1 VSFNIVLISLIFI
14 TSFIRYSL
22 DYVHV
27 YVHRCLSTS
36 LLHRIILKYANSVT
50 NTNLLNLFAIHHCSI
65 IELSAYALTYLII
78 KGTIMLPSL
87 QTLLS
92 SANAI
97 TSNSEPLSW
106 DVKHTKVFFE
116 NQNNGERF
124 YLYLDQ
130 EANNYSSE
138 GYRFHLLD
146 SDLSIELQFYT
157 YTLITPETLRISH

>member
-1 VSFNIVLISLIFI
+1 
-14 TSFIRYSL
+14 
-22 DYVHV
+22 
-27 YVHRCLSTS
+27 
-36 LLHRIILKYANSVT
+36 
-50 NTNLLNLFAIHHCSI
+50 
-65 IELSAYALTYLII
+65 
-78 KGTIMLPSL
+78 MLPSL
-87 QTLLS
+87 QTLLA

-106 DVKHTKVFFE
+106 DIKHTKVFFE

-146 SDLSIELQFYT
+146 SDLSIVNWGKELKVDSNKYDE
-157 YTLITPETLRISH
+157 YIDKYIKISGSDELPFWDIVLNHIKSVDK

>member
-1 VSFNIVLISLIFI
+1 
-14 TSFIRYSL
+14 
-22 DYVHV
+22 
-27 YVHRCLSTS
+27 
-36 LLHRIILKYANSVT
+36 
-50 NTNLLNLFAIHHCSI
+50 
-65 IELSAYALTYLII
+65 
-78 KGTIMLPSL
+78 MLPSL
-87 QTLLS
+87 QTLLA

-130 EANNYSSE
+130 QANNYSSE

-157 YTLITPETLRISH
+157 FTLITPESLESSH